1 MSTRLIDM
9 TRGKPLRLL
18 VSFSIPML
26 IGNLFQ
32 QVYNM
37 ADSMIVGKL
46 VSADAL
52 GAIGTTGSITFL
64 FFAICNGISSGGGII
79 TSQAFGHGDEE
90 TVKKCIVNTGLVM
103 LILPTFIGILS
114 FFLAPWILSL
124 LDTPDK
130 IQEDAFVYL
139 RTMCIGILFVSVY
152 NYAASMLRALG
163 DSKTPLYFLMFS
175 CLLNVGLD
183 LLFILGF
190 NAGVFGAGLAT
201 IISQFV
207 SAVLCLAFA
216 LKKNPYFKIDKVHL
230 HADWNLI
237 HRILKLG
244 VPLSMQFSLIA
255 ISCMA
260 LQKTVNSFEE
270 TAVTV
275 FTTVSRIEQIIQQP
289 YQTLSAAL
297 STFCGQNWGAGEK
310 KRVEQGFKTG
320 MIIMV
325 VFTLIMIPV
334 IQLFGGVLVSLFVK
348 AEETNVIS
356 MGQKALRISSL
367 FYLFLGVIYV
377 VRGVLNGLGDAS
389 FALLNGIVEVIGRFF
404 VPLLL
409 CFTLGIG
416 VWGIWWS
423 VGVVWFMSGA
433 SAVVR
438 YIVYRRSIW
447 NKALVL

>member
-1 MSTRLIDM
+1 
-9 TRGKPLRLL
+9 
-18 VSFSIPML
+18 
-26 IGNLFQ
+26 
-32 QVYNM
+32 
-37 ADSMIVGKL
+37 
-46 VSADAL
+46 
-52 GAIGTTGSITFL
+52 
-64 FFAICNGISSGGGII
+64 
-79 TSQAFGHGDEE
+79 
-90 TVKKCIVNTGLVM
+90 
-103 LILPTFIGILS
+103 
-114 FFLAPWILSL
+114 
-124 LDTPDK
+124 
-130 IQEDAFVYL
+130 
-139 RTMCIGILFVSVY
+139 
-152 NYAASMLRALG
+152 
-163 DSKTPLYFLMFS
+163 MFS

-216 LKKNPYFKIDKVHL
+216 LKKNPYFKIEKVHL

-244 VPLSMQFSLIA
+244 VPLSLQFSLIA

-348 AEETNVIS
+348 SEETNVIS